1 MKNFEGSIAPVLFNL
16 SGQEASF
23 VGFLTSDPS
32 LIWNTDYCAQ
42 CNLATELTE
51 TKGTY
56 FFLIFLRNME
66 EQLQVCN

>member
-1 MKNFEGSIAPVLFNL
+1 MKNFEGSIALVLSNL

-42 CNLATELTE
+42 CNLVTED
-51 TKGTY
+51 
-56 FFLIFLRNME
+56 
-66 EQLQVCN
+66 